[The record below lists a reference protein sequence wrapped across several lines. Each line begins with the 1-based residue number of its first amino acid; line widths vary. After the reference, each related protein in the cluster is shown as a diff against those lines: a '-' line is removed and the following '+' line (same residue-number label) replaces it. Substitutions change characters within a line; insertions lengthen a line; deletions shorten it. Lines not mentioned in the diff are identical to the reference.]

1 VLPDSTAPGV
11 EEFRDTV
18 RLALREALL
27 TEASV
32 DVLLAYAD
40 TVDGQQDAEVL
51 RLALEMLPVRSPR
64 RAALVTRLESSRRE
78 GDVAAVGGTRSRAWQ
93 DGGTEVDMTA
103 DIPTPG
109 TTAEVPGRRS
119 CVSPTCT
126 ASRRSTGRSSVS
138 ASTCPHPRSEPC

>member
-64 RAALVTRLESSRRE
+64 RAALVTRLEKLE
-78 GDVAAVGGTRSRAWQ
+78 A
-93 DGGTEVDMTA
+93 
-103 DIPTPG
+103 
-109 TTAEVPGRRS
+109 
-119 CVSPTCT
+119 
-126 ASRRSTGRSSVS
+126 
-138 ASTCPHPRSEPC
+138 